1 MRRMIL
7 TALILAG
14 CASNPGVVQ
23 LSPDTYLI
31 TKTDKGGVF
40 GNASAMKANAI
51 NEANSFAQSKGK
63 IAIPV
68 STHESPMGIGHFAS
82 FDYQFRLV
90 DPNSPDAR
98 STPLIQRPDVVVQKD
113 EKTTVNVDNKDITS
127 KQPDVYTQLL
137 KLDDLR
143 KKGIITDAEFE
154 TQKAKILN
162 GSGNQ

>member
-1 MRRMIL
+1 MIRMIL

-31 TKTDKGGVF
+31 TKTDKGGIF
-40 GNASAMKANAI
+40 GNASAMKANVI

-63 IAIPV
+63 IAIPI
-68 STHESPMGIGHFAS
+68 STHESPMGVGHFAS

-98 STPLIQRPDVVVQKD
+98 PTSLVPRPDVVVQKD
-113 EKTTVNVDNKDITS
+113 EKATVNVENKDVTS

-143 KKGIITDAEFE
+143 KKGVITDAEFE
-154 TQKAKILN
+154 TQKAKILS
-162 GSGNQ
+162 GSGSQ

>member
-1 MRRMIL
+1 MKTIGTISGIAIFGMF
-7 TALILAG
+7 AG
-14 CASNPGVVQ
+14 CASNPGVVE

-63 IAIPV
+63 VAIPV

-90 DPNSPDAR
+90 DPKSPYAR

-113 EKTTVNVDNKDITS
+113 EKLPST
-127 KQPDVYTQLL
+127 
-137 KLDDLR
+137 LR
-143 KKGIITDAEFE
+143 TKT
-154 TQKAKILN
+154 
-162 GSGNQ
+162 